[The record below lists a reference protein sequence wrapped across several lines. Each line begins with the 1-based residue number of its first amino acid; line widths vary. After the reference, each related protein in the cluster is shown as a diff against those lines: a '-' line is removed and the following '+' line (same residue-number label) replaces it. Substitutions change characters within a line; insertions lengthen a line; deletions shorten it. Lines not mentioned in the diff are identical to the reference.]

1 MNLGQFIDTF
11 KEAIAQRVVESYPPL
26 YRPSENGHEL
36 PRLLRKPLG
45 AQEDAIRGAALSLEA
60 HRGTTVVGE
69 MGTGKTFIAAA
80 AAHLAG
86 FKRILVLCP
95 PHLVPKW
102 KREVEMTVPGARA
115 VIVKSITDLERLR
128 LSTGSGPLFAVMS
141 REKAKLSYRWMPA
154 VIQRWAV
161 SKGRLLRDEETVEP
175 FRVPCCPDCT
185 AQVVDKDG
193 VPLTDADLNRRKHT
207 CAGCGSP
214 LWQADRSGPARYPLA
229 DYVKHHMKGFF
240 DLLVGDEVHEYKGR
254 GSAQGIAAG
263 VLADVCGKSLS
274 LSGTLMGGYSSTLF
288 HLLYRFSPE
297 IRTDF
302 GRSDEHRWIQRY
314 GFEEH
319 TVGKPDDDSVEDGRF
334 SRRRK
339 YRKVV
344 RERPGLVPSA
354 LFHIIGN
361 TVFLR
366 LADVA
371 SGLPPYDE
379 QVMLSSMDSEEDATG
394 YSQRSAY
401 NTVYE
406 ELRLKL
412 AEALKAGS
420 KRLLATYLQT
430 LLAYPDGCTRG
441 ETVFDPRSGEVI
453 VQVPPL
459 SEEKLY
465 PKEKALI
472 DMVAAERMEGRR
484 VLVYATHTGT
494 RDITERMDDMLTRHG
509 FRVAVMKADA
519 VAPERREAWVADRV
533 KQGIDV
539 MICHPRL
546 VQTGLDLI
554 DFPTLIWY
562 ETDYSVYVM
571 RQASR
576 RSWRI
581 GQTRP
586 VKVVFMS
593 YKNTLQ
599 ADALKLVAKKLQSS
613 LAVEGELPEDG
624 LAAYGDDGDDL
635 MMALARKI
643 VSGDEEEDETV
654 EAVFAQAR
662 DAEAASEEYLVDDG
676 WKTVEIEPEAVEVN
690 GNGHHAGGIG
700 PTVELVLDNG
710 HHGQRQWPCACPG
723 QREWQRPPRR
733 GRGAAAVA
741 VLLGGVHGRGAG
753 EAEGPG
759 PQASARSHVPVRVG
773 AGNGTGAGG
782 GAGRRRALGCNTQGE
797 VVARSAMASPCTA
810 MCAGFFAFQ
819 PARFMCAALFFCPFS
834 GEVLIPLLRSPSS
847 ASDGPS
853 GEAARNGQP
862 IKRRLTLNLASTFQR
877 WLKVWRSRA
886 FSMLRS
892 GQTAIDGEA
901 GERERLIPRCSAV
914 PTRAGSTF
922 RAILSV
928 PG

>member
-1 MNLGQFIDTF
+1 M
-11 KEAIAQRVVESYPPL
+11 
-26 YRPSENGHEL
+26 
-36 PRLLRKPLG
+36 
-45 AQEDAIRGAALSLEA
+45 
-60 HRGTTVVGE
+60 
-69 MGTGKTFIAAA
+69 
-80 AAHLAG
+80 AG
-86 FKRILVLCP
+86 FKRILVLGP

-128 LSTGSGPLFAVMS
+128 LSIGSGPLFAVMS

-154 VIQRWAV
+154 VIERWAV
-161 SKGRLLRDEETVEP
+161 SKGRLLRDEETGEP

-207 CAGCGSP
+207 CAGCGAP

-319 TVGKPDDDSVEDGRF
+319 TVGKPDDDTVEDGRN

-371 SGLPPYDE
+371 SGLPDYTE
-379 QVMLSSMDSEEDATG
+379 QILLSSMDSEEDATG

-519 VAPERREAWVADRV
+519 VAPERREAWVAEKV

-539 MICHPRL
+539 MVCHPRL

-593 YKNTLQ
+593 YRNTLQ

-643 VSGDEEEDETV
+643 VSGEEEDETETV
-654 EAVFAQAR
+654 ESVFAQAR
-662 DAEAASEEYLVDDG
+662 DAEATAEELLVDDG
-676 WKTVEIEPEAVEVN
+676 WKPVEIEPEAVAVN
-690 GNGHHAGGIG
+690 GNGHHADGIG
-700 PTVELVLDNG
+700 PTVELVLDTGHHANGNGHAAVEVNGNG
-710 HHGQRQWPCACPG
+710 HHEEAPEPQQSLFSWAEFMAEEPVKPQGSGRQDPG
-723 QREWQRPPRR
+723 S
-733 GRGAAAVA
+733 VT
-741 VLLGGVHGRGAG
+741 
-753 EAEGPG
+753 
-759 PQASARSHVPVRVG
+759 VPVRVG
-773 AGNGTGAGG
+773 G
-782 GAGRRRALGCNTQGE
+782 GAGARGGVNRRGTLGRKHRGRTPPMVGRPPPHGH
-797 VVARSAMASPCTA
+797 V
-810 MCAGFFAFQ
+810 
-819 PARFMCAALFFCPFS
+819 
-834 GEVLIPLLRSPSS
+834 
-847 ASDGPS
+847 
-853 GEAARNGQP
+853 
-862 IKRRLTLNLASTFQR
+862 
-877 WLKVWRSRA
+877 
-886 FSMLRS
+886 
-892 GQTAIDGEA
+892 
-901 GERERLIPRCSAV
+901 
-914 PTRAGSTF
+914 
-922 RAILSV
+922 
-928 PG
+928 

>member
-1 MNLGQFIDTF
+1 MNLGEFIDTF
-11 KEAIAQRVVESYPPL
+11 KDAIARRVVESYPPL
-26 YRPSENGHEL
+26 YRPSENGHKM

-45 AQEDAIRGAALSLEA
+45 AQEDAIKGAALSLEA

-69 MGTGKTFIAAA
+69 MGTGKTFIGAA
-80 AAHLAG
+80 AAHMAG
-86 FKRILVLCP
+86 FRRILILCP
-95 PHLVPKW
+95 PHLTRKW
-102 KREVEMTVPGARA
+102 KREVEQTVPFARA
-115 VIVKSITDLERLR
+115 AIVSSITDLERLR
-128 LSTGSGPLFAVMS
+128 LSAGSGPLFAVMS
-141 REKAKLSYRWMPA
+141 RERAKLSYRWKAA
-154 VIQRWAV
+154 VIERWAV
-161 SKGRLLRDEETVEP
+161 SRGRLVRDEETGEP
-175 FRVPCCPDCT
+175 FRVPCCPVCT

-193 VPLTDADLNRRKHT
+193 VPLSDADLNRRKRT
-207 CAGCGSP
+207 CDHCNSP
-214 LWQADRSGPARYPLA
+214 LWQADASGPRRYPLS
-229 DYVKHHMKGFF
+229 DYVKHRMKGFF
-240 DLLVGDEVHEYKGR
+240 DLLIGDEVHEYKGR

-263 VLADVCGKSLS
+263 VLADACGKSLS

-297 IRTDF
+297 LRTEFD
-302 GRSDEHRWIQRY
+302 RSDEHRWIKRY

-319 TVGKPDDDSVEDGRF
+319 TMGKPDDDTLEDGRN

-339 YRKVV
+339 FRKVV

-361 TVFLR
+361 TVFLK

-371 SGLPPYDE
+371 SGLPPYEE
-379 QVMLSSMDSEEDATG
+379 QILLSSMDSEEDATG

-401 NTVYE
+401 NLVYK
-406 ELRLKL
+406 ELRKELKD
-412 AEALKAGS
+412 ALRSGS

-459 SEEKLY
+459 SGERLF
-465 PKEKALI
+465 PKEKSLL
-472 DMVAAERMEGRR
+472 DLVAAERMEGRR

-494 RDITERMDDMLTRHG
+494 RDITGRMDDILTRHG

-519 VAPERREAWVADRV
+519 VAPDRREAWVAEKV

-554 DFPTLIWY
+554 DFQTLCWY

-593 YKNTLQ
+593 YRNTLQ

-643 VSGDEEEDETV
+643 VSGDEEDEAESV
-654 EAVFAQAR
+654 EEVFAQAR
-662 DAEAASEEYLVDDG
+662 NAESKAEELLVDDG
-676 WKTVEIEPEAVEVN
+676 WKVVEIEPEAIAVNGNGN
-690 GNGHHAGGIG
+690 GNGHHDDLFG
-700 PTVELVLDNG
+700 PTVELVPANGRHANGNGHAPAPVNGNGTNG
-710 HHGQRQWPCACPG
+710 HHEDEDPEPQQSLFSWAEFLVEEPVGSRGRKSKPQPATLSMFEWAMTQEQ
-723 QREWQRPPRR
+723 QREKEP
-733 GRGAAAVA
+733 
-741 VLLGGVHGRGAG
+741 
-753 EAEGPG
+753 
-759 PQASARSHVPVRVG
+759 VG
-773 AGNGTGAGG
+773 AG
-782 GAGRRRALGCNTQGE
+782 R
-797 VVARSAMASPCTA
+797 
-810 MCAGFFAFQ
+810 
-819 PARFMCAALFFCPFS
+819 
-834 GEVLIPLLRSPSS
+834 
-847 ASDGPS
+847 
-853 GEAARNGQP
+853 
-862 IKRRLTLNLASTFQR
+862 
-877 WLKVWRSRA
+877 
-886 FSMLRS
+886 
-892 GQTAIDGEA
+892 
-901 GERERLIPRCSAV
+901 
-914 PTRAGSTF
+914 
-922 RAILSV
+922 
-928 PG
+928 